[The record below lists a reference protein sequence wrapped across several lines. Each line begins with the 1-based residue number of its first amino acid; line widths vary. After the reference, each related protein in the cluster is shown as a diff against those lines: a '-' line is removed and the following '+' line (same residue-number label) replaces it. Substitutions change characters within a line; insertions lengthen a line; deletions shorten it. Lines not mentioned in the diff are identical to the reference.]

1 MAKLR
6 YNFTFPFRWL
16 KEDKKYLKQNLT
28 RNLPLHK
35 NKMTM
40 HQALLDDEPP
50 VYSYGVRFK
59 QYAYQPK
66 AYSMTK
72 EEITDILEDVF
83 PNAKCMVFEKFFVQR
98 SSQTGLPVMEIELFY

>member
-16 KEDKKYLKQNLT
+16 KEDRKFFKKNLE
-28 RNLPLHK
+28 RRFPVSK
-35 NKMTM
+35 NKLSM

-59 QYAYQPK
+59 QHAYQPK
-66 AYSMTK
+66 SYVMTK
-72 EEITDILEDVF
+72 EELTDVLQDVF
-83 PNAKCMVFEKFFVQR
+83 PNARCMAFEKFFVQK
-98 SSQTGLPVMEIELFY
+98 STDSGLPIMELELFY